1 MVCQEGNNVD
11 NLLDEN
17 EKNWEKQLQYTRII
31 KKIGKNQN
39 NRKVDKEKIYNRRLK

>member
-1 MVCQEGNNVD
+1 MY

-17 EKNWEKQLQYTRII
+17 ENDWEKQLQYTTII

-39 NRKVDKEKIYNRRLK
+39 GKKVGKEKIYNRRSKIIWKIKMN